1 MNKYSHLN
9 LSVSKER
16 AIIFVT
22 QEYQAAKKKKKKTG
36 NW

>member
-16 AIIFVT
+16 ANFLR
-22 QEYQAAKKKKKKTG
+22 QASVSGRKKQVIG
-36 NW
+36 NPK